1 MSLFD
6 FLDDAKYQVNRF
18 IAPVIFL
25 IAGLFL
31 LKLALVPEVAQLN
44 AEETFDVIQN
54 KTFFIA
60 SLLFMLG
67 AVLWFLF
74 LFDIIKSIVGYIIMG
89 LMAITSVIVL
99 YMDWTTIQTD
109 VEYIQQ
115 YDEMDLEIKVRIN
128 DIKSAEVAY
137 KEFYGHYTDN
147 FDTLAFFIKNG
158 FKKDKESAGVLPE
171 RRITEEERNLIY
183 GDNRAIDN
191 LMSDIEAHCLA
202 KMPNH
207 AADLD
212 GFKRDTVY
220 LPVMEAIFNSER
232 YKEARS
238 KMGDNL
244 IPFHPDSLRYVPYSS
259 LEASLDTASVM
270 KGEITVST
278 LMIRMYHPMDS
289 TLMYQIGDT
298 TDNHL
303 RENWD

>member
-74 LFDIIKSIVGYIIMG
+74 IFDIIKSIVGYIIMG
-89 LMAITSVIVL
+89 LMAITSCIVL

-137 KEFYGHYTDN
+137 KEFYGHYTNN
-147 FDTLAFFIKNG
+147 FDTLALFVKTG
-158 FKKDKESAGVLPE
+158 FKKDKESSGVLPE

-202 KMPNH
+202 KMDNH

-220 LPVMEAIFNSER
+220 LPVMDAIFNSDR
-232 YKEARS
+232 YNEARS

-244 IPFHPDSLRYVPYSS
+244 IAFHPDSMRYVPYSS
-259 LEASLDTASVM
+259 LVATLDTASVM